1 MIGDATMENL
11 LENELFI
18 KGLSTGV
25 NISQQMILKAHE
37 RNEPLAIDG
46 KQFYILSEQELLQQ
60 MIDVVCD

>member
-1 MIGDATMENL
+1 MENL
-11 LENELFI
+11 LKNELFI

-37 RNEPLAIDG
+37 RNEPLIINNE
-46 KQFYILSEQELLQQ
+46 QFYILNGDQILQQ